1 MLDKLYIFG
10 EDGLQLTAE
19 DMEFPGDGSKEH
31 PYIIEGYEIR
41 CSSVA
46 GIELVDIKSYVII
59 RNCTFYRGGEIG
71 KGISLYKARNI
82 IIERNK
88 FVNLPEAIYAS
99 ESSFR
104 AYKNIISAEDHGFEI
119 RECSSFLIEDN
130 DITSRGECIYVS
142 NSRDANIHHNTI
154 HGSRR
159 DAIRV
164 LNDCNRIIISEN
176 DIFSNKN
183 GVNVSNSGEISV
195 EGNKFSHNKSR
206 GISLSG
212 VWQGVVRGNLLT
224 DTGNP
229 DGWKDAAI
237 FLSNCKECTVDSNRL
252 ERNINDGIRL
262 DYTKKSV
269 VSKNECTSSELECG
283 LEITGSSIDNKVLD
297 NAFFNCKKYGISL
310 GHAAYRNLVSGNTC
324 SNNGM
329 AGICL
334 ASELGLVSK
343 DNYISENCCYNNGEA
358 GITSS
363 GEHTYI
369 DGNDC
374 RYNGIY
380 GMYIREEESYVG
392 RNVCEYNPPQILR
405 RLASEI
411 KDPHD
416 VPANISVVKSKRTKI
431 MENKATFGAFL
442 GILIYESEYIELGK
456 NTSSYNSGDGI
467 MIHGGTDEMAAGV
480 IVSNNECIQNA
491 GHGISLMNIRSGW
504 VLEDN
509 LCQGNGGCG
518 IWVGKA
524 MHPKIDLQLK
534 DNKCLDNVYR
544 PVCISPEFHAILSK
558 NGEIKKF

>member
-1 MLDKLYIFG
+1 MPDRLYIYG
-10 EDGLQLTAE
+10 EDGLQLAAE
-19 DMEFPGDGSKEH
+19 DKGFPGDGSKEH
-31 PYIIEGYEIR
+31 PYIIEGYELR

-46 GIELVDIKSYVII
+46 GIDLEDIKSYVII
-59 RNCTFYRGGEIG
+59 RNCTFYRGGETFR
-71 KGISLYKARNI
+71 GISLHRVRNI
-82 IIERNK
+82 IIEQNK
-88 FVNLPEAIYAS
+88 FVDLPRAIDAI

-104 AYKNIISAEDHGFEI
+104 AYKNVISAEDHGFEI

-130 DITSRGECIYVS
+130 DITSHGECIYIS
-142 NSRDANIHHNTI
+142 NSVDANIRHNTI
-154 HGSRR
+154 HGSSR

-164 LNDCNRIIISEN
+164 LNDCKRFLIYGN
-176 DIFSNKN
+176 DIYSNKN
-183 GVNVSNSGEISV
+183 GVNISNSEEISV
-195 EGNKFSHNKSR
+195 EGNRFSHNKSR

-237 FLSNCKECTVDSNRL
+237 YLSKCKECTVDSNRL

-262 DYTKKSV
+262 DYTRKSV
-269 VSKNECTSSELECG
+269 VSKNECTSSEFECG
-283 LEITGSSIDNKVLD
+283 LEITGPSIDNKVLD
-297 NAFFNCKKYGISL
+297 NAFFNCKKYGIL
-310 GHAAYRNLVSGNTC
+310 GYSADRNLIARNTC
-324 SNNGM
+324 SNNGI
-329 AGICL
+329 AGICVT
-334 ASELGLVSK
+334 AELGLVSK
-343 DNYISENCCYNNGEA
+343 DNYISENYCYNNGEA

-363 GEHTYI
+363 GKHTYI

-374 RYNGIY
+374 RYNGIH
-380 GMYIREEESYVG
+380 GMYIREEDAYVG

-405 RLASEI
+405 RPASEI

-416 VPANISVVKSKRTKI
+416 VPANIAVVKSKRTKI

-480 IVSNNECIQNA
+480 IASNNECIQNA
-491 GHGISLMNIRSGW
+491 GHGICLTNIRSGW
-504 VLEDN
+504 VLENN

-544 PVCISPEFHAILSK
+544 PVCISPEFHAILFE
-558 NGEIKKF
+558 NGKIKEF